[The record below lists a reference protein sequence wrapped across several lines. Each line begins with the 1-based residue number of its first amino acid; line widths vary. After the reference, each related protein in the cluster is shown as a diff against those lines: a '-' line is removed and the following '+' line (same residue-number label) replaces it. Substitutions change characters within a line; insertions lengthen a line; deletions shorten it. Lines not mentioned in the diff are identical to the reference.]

1 MTNIFVTDTV
11 SLVSYFSKEF
21 QDTRK
26 LSKKARTIIDN
37 ALSTYSIKVKLS
49 IPSVVFVEMYD
60 KWFRNEETAERLR
73 YEVFNVITRSPN
85 IEIKPIEKEVL
96 ENVLTIGDELDR
108 HDMHD
113 KIILASAIMLNCPII
128 TIDTEIIGYLK
139 KHPIIPYIS

>member
-1 MTNIFVTDTV
+1 MINLFVTDTV

-21 QDTRK
+21 KDTQK

-37 ALSTYSIKVKLS
+37 ALSIYPLRVKLS
-49 IPSVVFVEMYD
+49 IPSVVFVEIYD
-60 KWFRNEETAERLR
+60 KWFRNEETAKRLR
-73 YEVFNVITRSPN
+73 YEVFDVITKSPN
-85 IEIKPIEKEVL
+85 IEIKPIEEEVL
-96 ENVLTIGDELDR
+96 ENVLKIGDELDR

-128 TIDTEIIGYLK
+128 TVDTKIIGYLK